1 MESDSAKPQG
11 AKPQGRD
18 QVRRSILRAAREHFA
33 REGTRGSLRDIAAT
47 ARVNVGL
54 IHRHFGRKDQLVDEV
69 IADSLSRSAQSL
81 KDDGTVPDAIRQ
93 MFLGATGNTDFV
105 RTIAW
110 LTLEGDGSAPSPLAG
125 AQHRNIARVR
135 ALAAAHDSEAPGSAA
150 PAPDP
155 DRDLRLMAALT
166 VLWGWSIFNREIL
179 SAFDI
184 ADADRPAIEARMADL
199 LAALVDDESDPKR
212 KRAP

>member
-1 MESDSAKPQG
+1 MKPQDSKPQDS
-11 AKPQGRD
+11 KPQGRD
-18 QVRRSILRAAREHFA
+18 EVRRSILRAARQHFA

-69 IADSLSRSAQSL
+69 ISDTLDRSARAL
-81 KDDGTVPDAIRQ
+81 EDDGTVPDAIRQ

-110 LTLEGDGSAPSPLAG
+110 LALEGDGTAPSPLAG

-135 ALAAAHDSEAPGSAA
+135 ALSPQ
-150 PAPDP
+150 DP
-155 DRDLRLMAALT
+155 DHDLRLMAALT

-184 ADADRPAIEARMADL
+184 DDADRPTVEARMADL
-199 LAALVDDESDPKR
+199 LAELVDDERPTQ
-212 KRAP
+212 

>member
-1 MESDSAKPQG
+1 MESDSATPQDAKPLG
-11 AKPQGRD
+11 SKPQGRD

-69 IADSLSRSAQSL
+69 IADSLDRSARAL
-81 KDDGTVPDAIRQ
+81 EDDGTAPDAIRQ

-110 LTLEGDGSAPSPLAG
+110 LTLESDGAAPSPLAG

-135 ALAAAHDSEAPGSAA
+135 DLAAAAHQDT
-150 PAPDP
+150 PDP
-155 DRDLRLMAALT
+155 ERDLRLMAALT

-184 ADADRPAIEARMADL
+184 EDADRPAVEARMADL
-199 LAALVDDESDPKR
+199 LAQLVDDERLTHD
-212 KRAP
+212 